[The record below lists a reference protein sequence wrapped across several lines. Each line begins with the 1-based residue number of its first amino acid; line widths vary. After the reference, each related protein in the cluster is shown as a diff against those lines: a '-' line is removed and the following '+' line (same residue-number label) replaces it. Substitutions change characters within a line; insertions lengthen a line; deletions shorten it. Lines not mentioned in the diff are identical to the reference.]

1 MINTLLEKPSTV
13 NKEKAF
19 ILWFEEVGTHD
30 VGLVGGK
37 NSSLGEM
44 IQELTSKGVN
54 VPGGF
59 ATTAHAYRHFIA
71 SAGVEAKL
79 RELFADLDVTNLPN
93 LQERAKKARALI
105 LETPFPQD
113 LQTAIAVAYAEMCR
127 RYGEDTDVAVRSS
140 ATAEDLPEASFAGQQ
155 ETYLNVHGLSS
166 VLDSCH
172 KCFASLFTDRAISYR
187 QEKGFDH
194 FAVALSVGV
203 QKMVRSDLA
212 TSGVMFSIDTE
223 TGFRHAALITAA
235 YGLGE
240 NVVQGAVN
248 PDEYFVFKPTLKNG
262 FKPILE
268 KRLGSKSIK
277 MIYAGGS
284 KLTKNV
290 EVAQVDRDKYCI
302 TDEEILQLA
311 RWACIIEDHYS
322 NVRNTDTP
330 MDIEWAKDGLTG
342 ELFIVQARPET
353 VQSQKSA
360 NVIKTYELKEHSTV
374 LATGR
379 SVGAAIGQGKAQVIH
394 NVSEINQFRPGEVL
408 ITNRTDPDWEPIMKQ
423 ASAIVTNQ
431 GGRTCFSG
439 DTKILTNQGF
449 MSLSQIYEQGYEG
462 LSTLS
467 LNTATQQMEWKP
479 IVDTMK
485 RPSEMIGVSVS
496 QTGRITDNTL
506 RLTADHKMVN
516 LRNGEYVKTEIQEM
530 LKAQEM
536 VLVSQ
541 NVPMWGDGK
550 NQEADLA
557 YFLGGIITDGSI
569 YTSQTRGEV
578 QFIQKD
584 VPEKAAFIATMQE
597 KATTLFGKSFTAYEK
612 PVSSGYIRGEKVT
625 GQATAYRLYS
635 KSIAQEV
642 QAKEQQ
648 ITQILLEN
656 GAEVAYQFLAGV
668 IDGDGCYAN
677 NRINIYISEEN
688 LLQAVIIACLKINTV
703 PQVTNNRNIYNVQIV
718 EKVAEILGYTQR
730 VKGEVKRRTVQTRFF
745 ATKQLFEGDVKGQI
759 KLRKDHNF
767 LISDKQLQEMGQFES
782 LLNSDLRM
790 QRVIQVEDAQ
800 AGDVYNITVA
810 DHHNYVVFTE
820 KYTPVVVCNCHAAII
835 AREMGIPAIVG
846 CNDATETIPTG
857 QDVTIC
863 CSEGDV
869 GQVFTGILKYEVH
882 ETALDNLPRT
892 KTQILMNVGN
902 PEQAFGFASYPAD
915 GVGLARL
922 EFIIAN
928 HIKAH
933 PLALMKFDEL
943 EDPVAKAE
951 IAELT
956 KLYEGDRA
964 QFFVDKLAHGIGMI
978 AAAFYPKPV
987 VVRMS
992 DFKTNEYA
1000 GLLGGRQFEPKE
1012 ENPMI
1017 GWRGASRYYD
1027 PNYREAYA
1035 LECKAL
1041 KTVRDEMGL
1050 TNVIPMI
1057 PFCRTP
1063 DEGRKVIAEMEKNGL
1078 KQGENGLQIYVMCEL
1093 PSNVILADE
1102 FSKVF
1107 DGFSIGSND
1116 LTQLTLGLDRDSSL
1130 VAHLFDERNEGVKR
1144 MVKMAIETAK
1154 KNGRKIGICG
1164 QAPSDYPEFA
1174 EFLVELG
1181 IDSISLNPDSVLKT
1195 VLRIA
1200 EVEKA
1205 QG

>member
-1 MINTLLEKPSTV
+1 MVSSVVEKTSV
-13 NKEKAF
+13 AHKETAL

-44 IQELTSKGVN
+44 IQQLTSKGVN
-54 VPGGF
+54 VPSGF
-59 ATTAHAYRHFIA
+59 ATTAYAYRYFIQE
-71 SAGVEAKL
+71 AGLEQKL
-79 RELFADLDVTNLPN
+79 RNLFADLDVNNMVN
-93 LQERAKKARALI
+93 LQERGHLARQLI
-105 LETPFPQD
+105 LDTPFPQN
-113 LQTAIAVAYAEMCR
+113 LQAAIGEAYGAMCE
-127 RYGEDTDVAVRSS
+127 RYGCKVDCTGVDVAVRSS

-155 ETYLNVHGLSS
+155 ETYLNVHSLSC
-166 VLDSCH
+166 VLESCH

-187 QEKGFDH
+187 HHNGFDH

-223 TGFRHAALITAA
+223 TGFKNAALITAA

-248 PDEYFVFKPTLKNG
+248 PDEYFVFKPTLKEG

-268 KRLGSKSIK
+268 KRLGSKAIK
-277 MIYAGGS
+277 MVYDVGGS

-290 EVAQVDRDKYCI
+290 EVAEPEREKYCI
-302 TDEEILQLA
+302 NDEEILQLA

-322 NVRNTDTP
+322 EVRGIYTP
-330 MDIEWAKDGLTG
+330 MDIEWAKDGQTG

-360 NVIKTYELKEHSTV
+360 NVIKTYELKDHSQV

-379 SVGAAIGQGKAQVIH
+379 SVGAAIGQGKAQVIR

-431 GGRTCFSG
+431 GGRTC
-439 DTKILTNQGF
+439 
-449 MSLSQIYEQGYEG
+449 
-462 LSTLS
+462 
-467 LNTATQQMEWKP
+467 
-479 IVDTMK
+479 
-485 RPSEMIGVSVS
+485 
-496 QTGRITDNTL
+496 
-506 RLTADHKMVN
+506 
-516 LRNGEYVKTEIQEM
+516 
-530 LKAQEM
+530 
-536 VLVSQ
+536 
-541 NVPMWGDGK
+541 
-550 NQEADLA
+550 
-557 YFLGGIITDGSI
+557 
-569 YTSQTRGEV
+569 
-578 QFIQKD
+578 
-584 VPEKAAFIATMQE
+584 
-597 KATTLFGKSFTAYEK
+597 
-612 PVSSGYIRGEKVT
+612 
-625 GQATAYRLYS
+625 
-635 KSIAQEV
+635 
-642 QAKEQQ
+642 
-648 ITQILLEN
+648 
-656 GAEVAYQFLAGV
+656 
-668 IDGDGCYAN
+668 
-677 NRINIYISEEN
+677 
-688 LLQAVIIACLKINTV
+688 
-703 PQVTNNRNIYNVQIV
+703 
-718 EKVAEILGYTQR
+718 
-730 VKGEVKRRTVQTRFF
+730 
-745 ATKQLFEGDVKGQI
+745 
-759 KLRKDHNF
+759 
-767 LISDKQLQEMGQFES
+767 
-782 LLNSDLRM
+782 
-790 QRVIQVEDAQ
+790 
-800 AGDVYNITVA
+800 
-810 DHHNYVVFTE
+810 
-820 KYTPVVVCNCHAAII
+820 HAAII

-846 CNDATETIPTG
+846 CGDATDSIKTG
-857 QDVTIC
+857 EDVTIC
-863 CSEGDV
+863 CSEGDEGSV
-869 GQVFTGILKYEVH
+869 YSGILNYEVH
-882 ETALDNLPRT
+882 ETELSNIPRT

-951 IAELT
+951 IAQLT
-956 KLYEGDRA
+956 KLYAGDRP
-964 QFFVDKLAHGIGMI
+964 QFFVDKLAHGIAMI

-992 DFKTNEYA
+992 DFKSNEYA
-1000 GLLGGRQFEPKE
+1000 NLLGGRQFEPKE

-1035 LECKAL
+1035 LECQAL
-1041 KTVRDEMGL
+1041 KRVRDDMGL

-1063 DEGRKVIAEMEKNGL
+1063 DEGRKVIAEMAKHGL
-1078 KQGENGLQIYVMCEL
+1078 KQGENGLEIYVMCEL

-1102 FSKVF
+1102 FSQVF

-1130 VAHLFDERNEGVKR
+1130 VAHLFDERNQGVKR

-1154 KNGRKIGICG
+1154 ANGRKIGICG

-1205 QG
+1205 KPS